1 LKTLLAAG
9 AVQIV
14 DFATS
19 LQYRE
24 GHIPGAWHAIR
35 SRLAEQLPKVPA
47 TPLLVFTAAEE
58 ALARLAATDAAALTA
73 TPVKVLTGG
82 NAAWMAAGAAME
94 TGDERMTGAAED
106 LSYRALDRKENVEQ
120 AMREYLQ
127 WEVELLDAVATDADF
142 GFKRYPIN

>member
-1 LKTLLAAG
+1 
-9 AVQIV
+9 V
-14 DFATS
+14 
-19 LQYRE
+19 
-24 GHIPGAWHAIR
+24 
-35 SRLAEQLPKVPA
+35 
-47 TPLLVFTAAEE
+47 
-58 ALARLAATDAAALTA
+58 TA